1 MLYAWLFLGQCSQF
15 LEPRH
20 QHEVAGQPTET
31 PGRDCLSISGIP
43 SPASDHT
50 SPTATTPS
58 ALINPNQILPQS
70 SRVSQGLFPSH
81 PLHAPPLVTSWTTF
95 PLLCQWHPAL
105 HFHQIYY
112 CCHLLQSHKLPHRN
126 KIPHQIRPNFPLC
139 SSIHK
144 NPQPPLLLI
153 KPFPLNTSSIK
164 ITQSVFLHL

>member
-15 LEPRH
+15 LEPCH
-20 QHEVAGQPTET
+20 QHEVARQPTET

-58 ALINPNQILPQS
+58 ALINPNPILPQS

-105 HFHQIYY
+105 HFHQIYC

-126 KIPHQIRPNFPLC
+126 KIISPK
-139 SSIHK
+139 S
-144 NPQPPLLLI
+144 LI
-153 KPFPLNTSSIK
+153 KSPLFQHSQKSTTSVIVDQTLSFEH
-164 ITQSVFLHL
+164 QFN

>member
-15 LEPRH
+15 LEPCH
-20 QHEVAGQPTET
+20 QHEVARQPTET

-95 PLLCQWHPAL
+95 PPNLLLLPLAPISQTPSQKQN
-105 HFHQIYY
+105 HQ
-112 CCHLLQSHKLPHRN
+112 P